1 MMSGAPEG
9 LARLA
14 FSAPLV
20 TSVVLLLKEQ
30 DRTLFLCCDLQQLSL
45 MLCLSIHRRKSPGY

>member
-14 FSAPLV
+14 FPAPLV

-30 DRTLFLCCDLQQLSL
+30 DRTLFLCCDLQQLRL
-45 MLCLSIHRRKSPGY
+45 FPRYLHIKSYGI